1 MNIDQYRSR
10 LNTLGSE
17 FEEIIKNAPI
27 VQSQDLLGAIAFRIF
42 NEGKATDGT
51 QIGQY
56 AGADSKS
63 RGRYKALRNARGR
76 RIDTVDLQF
85 TGALFESIKT
95 GVSEDRALVG
105 FTIDELAKIGRFN
118 EERYKK
124 AIFKP
129 SESEAENAKELMVDW
144 IKEEMNNKIKSIFS
158 GQ

>member
-1 MNIDQYRSR
+1 MNIDQYRSKIEI
-10 LNTLGSE
+10 LGSE

-27 VQSQDLLGAIAFRIF
+27 VQAQDLLGAISYRIF
-42 NEGKATDGT
+42 NEGKSSDGSA
-51 QIGQY
+51 IGQY

-85 TGALFESIKT
+85 TGSLFESIKT
-95 GVSEDRALVG
+95 GSDENGALIG
-105 FTIDELAKIGRFN
+105 FTIDELAKIGRYN

-144 IKEEMNNKIKSIFS
+144 IKEELNNKIKSIFS

>member
-42 NEGKATDGT
+42 NEGKASDGT
-51 QIGQY
+51 PIGQY

-63 RGRYKALRNARGR
+63 KGRYKARRNARGL

-85 TGALFESIKT
+85 TGATFESIKT
-95 GVSEDRALVG
+95 GVDESGALIG
-105 FTIDELAKIGRFN
+105 FTIEELAKIGRYN

-144 IKEEMNNKIKSIFS
+144 IKEELNNKIKSIFS